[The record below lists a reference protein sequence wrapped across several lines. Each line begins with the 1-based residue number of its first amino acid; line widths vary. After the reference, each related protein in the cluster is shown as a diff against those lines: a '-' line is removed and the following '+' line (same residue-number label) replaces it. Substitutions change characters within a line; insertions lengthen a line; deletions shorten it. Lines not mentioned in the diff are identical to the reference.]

1 MIKLLKNA
9 NVYVPDPLG
18 NKDILIAGEKI
29 CRIQE
34 DLSIYENLPDVKV
47 YDLEGR
53 YVIPGYIDLHVHI
66 TGGGGEKG
74 PASRVPESQLSTF
87 LMSGITTVVGLL
99 GTDGITRSVE
109 NLVAKARALTEE
121 GITAYALTSFY
132 GYPPSTITES
142 VEKDIVMIPPIIGV
156 KTAASDHRSSNI
168 TGEELIRL
176 ATSARRAGLLSGAPG
191 LVTIHMG
198 NGKKGLEPIFYALDH
213 SDLPP
218 DKLLPTHMHR
228 NHELAEQGAKL
239 VRRGGYID
247 FTAGCDDDELLKNA
261 EIVLYTLDQPGVEL
275 DHITLSSDAYGS
287 QPRFDA
293 NGKCIGLTYASPKFL
308 HKTVQILV
316 KKGLPLERSI
326 RLLTTTPAYLLGK
339 TGIKGCIAVNADAD
353 LLVLDDCLE
362 IDGLFAKGQ
371 EALWKKE
378 LKMKGTF
385 E

>member
-9 NVYVPDPLG
+9 NVYAPDPLG
-18 NKDILIAGEKI
+18 NKDILIAGEKV

-87 LMSGITTVVGLL
+87 LVSGITTVVGLL

-198 NGKKGLEPIFYALDH
+198 NGKKGLEPVFYALDH

-261 EIVLYTLDQPGVEL
+261 ETVLYTLDQPGVEL

-293 NGKCIGLTYASPKFL
+293 NGKCVGLTYASPKFL

-316 KKGLPLERSI
+316 KKGLPLERAI

>member
-261 EIVLYTLDQPGVEL
+261 ETVLYTLDQPGVEL

-293 NGKCIGLTYASPKFL
+293 NGKCVGLTYASPKFL

-371 EALWKKE
+371 EALWKKR

>member
-1 MIKLLKNA
+1 MLKLLKNGNIYA
-9 NVYVPDPLG
+9 PEPLG
-18 NKDILIAGEKI
+18 YKDILIVGEKI
-29 CRIQE
+29 CSIGENLR
-34 DLSIYENLPDVKV
+34 IYENLPDVEV
-47 YDLEGR
+47 LDLEGKC
-53 YVIPGYIDLHVHI
+53 VLPGYIDMHVHI

-74 PASRVPESQLSTF
+74 PASRVPESQLSSF
-87 LMSGITTVVGLL
+87 LANGVTTVVGLL

-132 GYPPSTITES
+132 GYPPATITGS
-142 VEKDIVMIPPIIGV
+142 VEKDIMMIPPIIGV

-176 ATSARRAGLLSGAPG
+176 ATSARRAGLLSCTPG
-191 LVTIHMG
+191 LVVIHTG
-198 NGKKGLEPIFYALDH
+198 DGKKGLEPIFYALEH

-218 DKLLPTHMHR
+218 DKLLPTHIHR
-228 NHELAEQGAKL
+228 NHRLIDEGAELI
-239 VRRGGYID
+239 RRGGYID
-247 FTAGCDDDELLKNA
+247 FTAGCDDEELIKNA
-261 EIVLYTLDQPGVEL
+261 DAVLYALGQQGVDL

-287 QPRFDA
+287 QPRFDE
-293 NGKCIGLTYASPKFL
+293 NGKCTGLTYVSPKYL
-308 HKTVQILV
+308 HKTIQTLV
-316 KKGLPLERSI
+316 KKGMPLENAV

-353 LLVLDDCLE
+353 LLVLDDSLD
-362 IDGLFAKGQ
+362 IDGLFARGRTAFWQ
-371 EALWKKE
+371 KE

>member
-9 NVYVPDPLG
+9 NVYAPDPLG

-261 EIVLYTLDQPGVEL
+261 ETVLYTLDQPGVEL

-293 NGKCIGLTYASPKFL
+293 NGKCVGLTYASPKFL

-353 LLVLDDCLE
+353 LLVLDDHLE

-371 EALWKKE
+371 EALCKKR